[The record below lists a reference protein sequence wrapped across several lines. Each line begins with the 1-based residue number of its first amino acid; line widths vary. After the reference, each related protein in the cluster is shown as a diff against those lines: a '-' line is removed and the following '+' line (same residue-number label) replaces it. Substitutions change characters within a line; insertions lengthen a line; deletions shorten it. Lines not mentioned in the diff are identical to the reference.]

1 MSPSG
6 SVIEIIFVLILL
18 SKQNPGVMVLFDY
31 FINKSTDW
39 VHLAKMPRTRSVS
52 DFRIFA

>member
-6 SVIEIIFVLILL
+6 SEIEIIFVLILL
-18 SKQNPGVMVLFDY
+18 SKQNPGVLFDY